1 MFKKTR
7 RYITIIRV
15 FIKYN
20 LFFLLYK
27 DIKQNYISNS
37 KCTCSLDMENRGGA
51 AKLRD
56 AFEELG
62 PSFIKLGQM
71 LSRRPD
77 VVPRTYVIE
86 LQKLQDKV
94 KPLDFSRMR
103 PSFETGCECNAFSD
117 KGEHTDINY
126 GVQDILEIF
135 EEFDTKPIASASI
148 GQVYK
153 GVLNGKE
160 VAVKISR
167 PGLIDII
174 NLDLAIIDDMKPLV
188 VKIAGLGN
196 NFDVDAFLR
205 EFREVL
211 TSELDYRIEARNMIR
226 FYDNCK
232 DDEDVLIPR
241 VYTDYSRESILVM
254 DFVEGVQVKDLNDV
268 DQSTRTHYAK
278 LIAGS
283 YLKQVYIDGFY
294 HADPHG
300 GNILVKDG
308 KIAFI
313 DFGAVGKLDSELK
326 RDMLNLFYGVYAENV
341 EIATDAFLKI
351 GKLRKEEVDIGRFR
365 RDMDDLI
372 ADQKYGLGERQSD
385 NYAKIALKYNMSLPS
400 EFSTLEKA
408 LLLIESVCLDLD
420 PQFNLLDGAKP
431 VISKAIRDR
440 YAPKKAF
447 EAVQLEGDRYL
458 EIFRNFPAGVNDVI
472 ETIRG
477 YRFEKLQESTYK
489 MKRYRLLDRLTKN
502 LFLVVIALVSTYLLI
517 LGETN
522 TMILGTIGFLSS
534 LFLSVPMFQK

>member
-7 RYITIIRV
+7 RYVTIVRV

-27 DIKQNYISNS
+27 DIKRNYISNS
-37 KCTCSLDMENRGGA
+37 KCTCSLDLENRGGA
-51 AKLRD
+51 SKLRD

-77 VVPRTYVIE
+77 VVPRSYVIE
-86 LQKLQDKV
+86 LEKLQDKV
-94 KPLDFSRMR
+94 KPLDFDAMR
-103 PSFETGCECNAFSD
+103 PSFETACECNALGN
-117 KGEHTDINY
+117 KNENTGVNY
-126 GVQDILEIF
+126 GTHDLVDIF
-135 EEFDTKPIASASI
+135 DEFDTTPIASASI

-153 GVLNGKE
+153 AVLDDKK

-167 PGLIDII
+167 PGLIDTI
-174 NLDLAIIDDMKPLV
+174 NLDLDIIEDMKPLI
-188 VKIAGLGN
+188 VKIVGIGS
-196 NFDVDAFLR
+196 NFDVDAFLK

-211 TSELDYRIEARNMIR
+211 TAELDYRIEARNMMR
-226 FYDNCK
+226 FYDNFK
-232 DDEDVLIPR
+232 DDENVIIPM
-241 VYTDYSRESILVM
+241 VHTEYSRESILVM
-254 DFVEGVQVKDLNDV
+254 DFIEGVQVKDLKDV
-268 DQSTRTHYAK
+268 DKATRTKYAK
-278 LIAGS
+278 LIATS

-313 DFGAVGKLDSELK
+313 DFGAVGKLDNELK

-351 GKLRKEEVDIGRFR
+351 GKLRKEDVNIGKFR
-365 RDMDDLI
+365 RDMDELI
-372 ADQKYGLGERQSD
+372 TEQKYAMGERQSD
-385 NYAKIALKYNMSLPS
+385 NYAIIALKYNMSLPS

-408 LLLIESVCLDLD
+408 LLLIESVCFDLD
-420 PQFNLLDGAKP
+420 PKFNLLDGAKP
-431 VISKAIRDR
+431 VISKAIWAR

-447 EAVQLEGDRYL
+447 EAIQLEGDKYL

-489 MKRYRLLDRLTKN
+489 VKRYKLLDRLTKN
-502 LFLVVIALVSTYLLI
+502 LFLVVIALVSTYLII

-522 TMILGTIGFLSS
+522 TMILGTIGFLAS
-534 LFLSVPMFQK
+534 LFLSVLMFQK

>member
-20 LFFLLYK
+20 LFFLLYR
-27 DIKQNYISNS
+27 DIKRNYISDG
-37 KCTCSLDMENRGGA
+37 KCTCSFDLENRIGA

-71 LSRRPD
+71 LSRRQD
-77 VVPRTYVIE
+77 VVPRAYVIE
-86 LQKLQDKV
+86 LEKLQDKV
-94 KPLDFSRMR
+94 KPLGFDEMR
-103 PSFETGCECNAFSD
+103 PSFERCECNALGN
-117 KGEHTDINY
+117 KNETTGVNY
-126 GVQDILEIF
+126 GAQDILDIF
-135 EEFDTKPIASASI
+135 DEFDTKPIASASI

-153 GVLNGKE
+153 GVLNGKK
-160 VAVKISR
+160 VAVKICR
-167 PGLIDII
+167 PGLIDTI
-174 NLDLAIIDDMKPLV
+174 NLDLAIIEDMKPLII
-188 VKIAGLGN
+188 KIVGIGS

-211 TSELDYRIEARNMIR
+211 TGELDYRIEARNMMR
-226 FYDNCK
+226 FYDNFR
-232 DDEDVLIPR
+232 DDENVLIPE
-241 VYTDYSRESILVM
+241 VHINYSRESILVM
-254 DFVEGVQVKDLNDV
+254 DFMEGVQVKDLKDV
-268 DQSTRTHYAK
+268 DQATRTNYAK
-278 LIAGS
+278 LIAGC

-300 GNILVKDG
+300 GNIIVKDG

-313 DFGAVGKLDSELK
+313 DFGAVGKLDNELK
-326 RDMLNLFYGVYAENV
+326 RDMLNLFYGVYAGNV
-341 EIATDAFLKI
+341 EIASDAFLKI
-351 GKLRKEEVDIGRFR
+351 GKLRKEDVDIGRFR
-365 RDMDDLI
+365 RDMDELV
-372 ADQKYGLGERQSD
+372 ADQKYGIGERQSD
-385 NYAKIALKYNMSLPS
+385 NYARIALKYNMSLPS

-431 VISKAIRDR
+431 VISKAIRAR
-440 YAPKKAF
+440 YSPKKTF
-447 EAVQLEGDRYL
+447 EIFQLEGDKYL
-458 EIFRNFPAGVNDVI
+458 ETFRNFPAGVNDVI

-489 MKRYRLLDRLTKN
+489 VKRYKLLDRLTKN
-502 LFLVVIALVSTYLLI
+502 LFLVVIALVSTYLII

-522 TMILGTIGFLSS
+522 TMILGSIGFLAS
-534 LFLSVPMFQK
+534 LFLSVLMFQK

>member
-7 RYITIIRV
+7 RYITIVRV

-20 LFFLLYK
+20 LFFLLYR
-27 DIKQNYISNS
+27 DIKRNYISDS
-37 KCTCSLDMENRGGA
+37 KCTCSLDLENRGGA

-77 VVPRTYVIE
+77 VVPRSYVIE
-86 LQKLQDKV
+86 LEKLQDKV
-94 KPLDFSRMR
+94 KPLDFNEMKL
-103 PSFETGCECNAFSD
+103 SFETGCECNALGN
-117 KGEHTDINY
+117 KNENTGVNY
-126 GVQDILEIF
+126 GAQNILDIF
-135 EEFDTKPIASASI
+135 DEFDTKPIASASI

-167 PGLIDII
+167 PGLIDNI
-174 NLDLAIIDDMKPLV
+174 NLDLDIIEDMKPLI
-188 VKIAGLGN
+188 VKIVGIGS

-211 TSELDYRIEARNMIR
+211 TAELDYRIEARNMMR
-226 FYDNCK
+226 FYDNFK
-232 DDEDVLIPR
+232 NDENVIIPR

-254 DFVEGVQVKDLNDV
+254 DFIEGVQIKDLKDV
-268 DQSTRTHYAK
+268 DQATRTNYAR
-278 LIAGS
+278 LVAAS

-313 DFGAVGKLDSELK
+313 DFGAIGKLDNELK
-326 RDMLNLFYGVYAENV
+326 RDMLNLFYGVYAGNV

-351 GKLRKEEVDIGRFR
+351 GKLRKEDVNIGRFR
-365 RDMDDLI
+365 RDMDELI
-372 ADQKYGLGERQSD
+372 AEQKYSMGERQSD

-408 LLLIESVCLDLD
+408 LLLIESVCFDLD

-431 VISKAIRDR
+431 VISKAIWAR

-447 EAVQLEGDRYL
+447 EAIQLEGDKYL

-489 MKRYRLLDRLTKN
+489 VKRYKLLDRLTKN
-502 LFLVVIALVSTYLLI
+502 LFLVVIALISTYLII

-522 TMILGTIGFLSS
+522 TMILGTIGFLAS
-534 LFLSVPMFQK
+534 LFLSVLMFQK

>member
-1 MFKKTR
+1 MFKKAR
-7 RYITIIRV
+7 RYFTIVRV

-27 DIKQNYISNS
+27 DIKSNYISNS
-37 KCTCSLDMENRGGA
+37 KCTCSLDIENRGGA

-77 VVPRTYVIE
+77 LVPRTYVIE

-94 KPLDFSRMR
+94 KPLDFNRMR
-103 PSFETGCECNAFSD
+103 PSFETGCVCNALG
-117 KGEHTDINY
+117 KTGEHTGVNY
-126 GVQDILEIF
+126 GVQDILEVF
-135 EEFDTKPIASASI
+135 EEFDTQPIASASI

-153 GVLNGKE
+153 GVLDGKKI
-160 VAVKISR
+160 AVKISR

-174 NLDLAIIDDMKPLV
+174 NLDLAIIDDMKPLI

-226 FYDNCK
+226 FYDNFK
-232 DDEDVLIPR
+232 DDENVLIPG

-254 DFVEGVQVKDLNDV
+254 DFVEGVQVKDLEDV
-268 DQSTRTHYAK
+268 DQATRTHYAK
-278 LIAGS
+278 LIAAS

-313 DFGAVGKLDSELK
+313 DFGAVGKLDNELK

-341 EIATDAFLKI
+341 EIASDAFLKI

-420 PQFNLLDGAKP
+420 PKFNLLDGAKP
-431 VISKAIRDR
+431 VISKAIRNR

-447 EAVQLEGDRYL
+447 EAIQLEGDRYL
-458 EIFRNFPAGVNDVI
+458 EIFRNLPAGVNDVI

-489 MKRYRLLDRLTKN
+489 VKRYRLLDRLTKN
-502 LFLVVIALVSTYLLI
+502 LFLAAVALISAYLII
-517 LGETN
+517 LGENN
-522 TMILGTIGFLSS
+522 TMILGTIGFLAS
-534 LFLSVPMFQK
+534 LFLSVLMFQK

>member
-7 RYITIIRV
+7 RYLTIFRV

-27 DIKQNYISNS
+27 DIKRNHISNN
-37 KCTCSLDMENRGGA
+37 KCTCNLDLEAREGA

-77 VVPRTYVIE
+77 IVPRAYVIE

-94 KPLDFSRMR
+94 KPLDFDQMR
-103 PSFETGCECNAFSD
+103 PSIETGCACSALDNKNENM
-117 KGEHTDINY
+117 GINY
-126 GVQDILEIF
+126 EAQDILEIF
-135 EEFDTKPIASASI
+135 DEFDTKPIASASI

-167 PGLIDII
+167 PGLIDIM
-174 NLDLAIIDDMKPLV
+174 NLDLAIIEDIKPLI
-188 VKIAGLGN
+188 VKIVGLGN
-196 NFDVDAFLR
+196 NFDVEGFLR

-211 TSELDYRIEARNMIR
+211 ISELDYRIEARNMMR
-226 FYDNCK
+226 FYENFK
-232 DDEDVLIPR
+232 DDENVLVPR

-254 DFVEGVQVKDLNDV
+254 DFVEGVQVKDLKYV
-268 DQSTRTHYAK
+268 DLATRTHYAK
-278 LIAGS
+278 LIASS

-300 GNILVKDG
+300 GNIIVKEG

-313 DFGAVGKLDSELK
+313 DFGAVDKLDNELK
-326 RDMLNLFYGVYAENV
+326 RDMLNLFYGVYTGNV
-341 EIATDAFLKI
+341 EIASDAFLKI
-351 GKLRKEEVDIGRFR
+351 GRLRKEEVDISRFR

-372 ADQKYGLGERQSD
+372 ADQKYGFRERKSD

-400 EFSTLEKA
+400 EFSTLEKS
-408 LLLIESVCLDLD
+408 LMLIESVCLDLD
-420 PQFNLLDGAKP
+420 PEFNLMDVAKP
-431 VISKAIRDR
+431 VISKALRDR

-458 EIFRNFPAGVNDVI
+458 EIFRDFPAGINDVI

-489 MKRYRLLDRLTKN
+489 VKRYRLLDRLTRN
-502 LFLVVIALVSTYLLI
+502 LFLAVVALISAYLI
-517 LGETN
+517 IQGENN
-522 TMILGTIGFLSS
+522 TMILGTIGFLAS
-534 LFLSVPMFQK
+534 LFLSVLMFQK

>member
-232 DDEDVLIPR
+232 DEEDVLIPR

>member
-7 RYITIIRV
+7 RYITITRI

-27 DIKQNYISNS
+27 DIKRNYISDS
-37 KCTCSLDMENRGGA
+37 KCSCSLDLENRSGA

-77 VVPRTYVIE
+77 IVPRAYVIE
-86 LQKLQDKV
+86 LEELQDKV
-94 KPLDFSRMR
+94 KPLDFEEIRT
-103 PSFETGCECNAFSD
+103 SFENRCECNALGNKSENT
-117 KGEHTDINY
+117 GVNY
-126 GVQDILEIF
+126 GTQDILEIF
-135 EEFDTKPIASASI
+135 DEFDTKSIASASI

-153 GVLNGKE
+153 GVLKGQK

-174 NLDLAIIDDMKPLV
+174 NIDLAIIEDLKPFI
-188 VKIAGLGN
+188 VKIVGLGG

-211 TSELDYRIEARNMIR
+211 TSELDYRIEAKNMLR
-226 FYDNCK
+226 FYDNFR
-232 DDEDVLIPR
+232 DDKHVIIPR
-241 VYTDYSRESILVM
+241 VHTDYSRENILVM
-254 DFVEGVQVKDLNDV
+254 DFVEGVQVKDLKDV
-268 DQSTRTHYAK
+268 DQATRTNYAK
-278 LIAGS
+278 LISAS

-300 GNILVKDG
+300 GNIIVKDD

-313 DFGAVGKLDSELK
+313 DFGAVGKLDNELK
-326 RDMLNLFYGVYAENV
+326 RDMLNLFYGVYAGNV
-341 EIATDAFLKI
+341 EIASDAFLKI
-351 GKLRKEEVDIGRFR
+351 GKLRKDDVDISRFR

-372 ADQKYGLGERQSD
+372 AEQKYGIGERQSD

-408 LLLIESVCLDLD
+408 LLLIESVCFDLD
-420 PQFNLLDGAKP
+420 PKFNLLDGAKP
-431 VISKAIRDR
+431 VISKAIKAR
-440 YAPKKAF
+440 YAPKKAL
-447 EAVQLEGDRYL
+447 ETIQLEGDKYL

-489 MKRYRLLDRLTKN
+489 VKRYRLLDKLTKN
-502 LFLVVIALVSTYLLI
+502 LFLTVIALISAYLII

-522 TMILGTIGFLSS
+522 TMILGTIGFLAS
-534 LFLSVPMFQK
+534 LFLSVLMFQK

>member
-1 MFKKTR
+1 MFRKTR
-7 RYITIIRV
+7 RYLTIGRV

-27 DIKQNYISNS
+27 DIKRNYISNS
-37 KCTCSLDMENRGGA
+37 KCTCSLDLENRGGA

-77 VVPRTYVIE
+77 IVPRAYVIE

-94 KPLDFSRMR
+94 KPLDFSQMR
-103 PSFETGCECNAFSD
+103 PSFETGCECNALGNKD
-117 KGEHTDINY
+117 EHTGVNY
-126 GVQDILEIF
+126 GAQDIVEIF
-135 EEFDTKPIASASI
+135 DEFDTKPIASASI

-153 GVLNGKE
+153 GVLDGKE

-167 PGLIDII
+167 PGLIDTI
-174 NLDLAIIDDMKPLV
+174 NLDLAIIEDMKPLI
-188 VKIAGLGN
+188 VKIIGLGN

-226 FYDNCK
+226 FYENFK
-232 DDEDVLIPR
+232 DDESVLLR
-241 VYTDYSRESILVM
+241 GVYTDYSRDSILVM
-254 DFVEGVQVKDLNDV
+254 DFVEGVQVKDLKDV
-268 DQSTRTHYAK
+268 DQATRTHYAK
-278 LIAGS
+278 LIASS

-300 GNILVKDG
+300 GNIIVKDG

-313 DFGAVGKLDSELK
+313 DFGAVGKLDNELK

-341 EIATDAFLKI
+341 EIASDAFLKI

-420 PQFNLLDGAKP
+420 PRFNLLDGAKP
-431 VISKAIRDR
+431 VISKAIRNR

-447 EAVQLEGDRYL
+447 EAIQLEGDRYL

-489 MKRYRLLDRLTKN
+489 VKRYRLLDRLTRN
-502 LFLVVIALVSTYLLI
+502 LFLAVVALISAYLII
-517 LGETN
+517 LGENN
-522 TMILGTIGFLSS
+522 TMILGTIGFLAS
-534 LFLSVPMFQK
+534 LFLSVLMFQK

>member
-7 RYITIIRV
+7 RYLTIFRV

-27 DIKQNYISNS
+27 DIKRNHISNN
-37 KCTCSLDMENRGGA
+37 KCTCNLDLEAREGA

-77 VVPRTYVIE
+77 IVPRAYVIE

-94 KPLDFSRMR
+94 KPLDFDQMR
-103 PSFETGCECNAFSD
+103 PSFETGCACSALDNKNENM
-117 KGEHTDINY
+117 GINY
-126 GVQDILEIF
+126 EAQDILEIF
-135 EEFDTKPIASASI
+135 DEFDTKPIASASI

-167 PGLIDII
+167 PGLIDIM
-174 NLDLAIIDDMKPLV
+174 NLDLAIIEDIKPLI
-188 VKIAGLGN
+188 VKIVGLGN
-196 NFDVDAFLR
+196 NFDVEGFLR

-211 TSELDYRIEARNMIR
+211 ISELDYRIEARNMMR
-226 FYDNCK
+226 FYENFK
-232 DDEDVLIPR
+232 DDENVLVPR
-241 VYTDYSRESILVM
+241 VYTDYSRENILVM
-254 DFVEGVQVKDLNDV
+254 DFVEGVQVKDLKYV
-268 DQSTRTHYAK
+268 DLATRTHYAK
-278 LIAGS
+278 LIASS

-300 GNILVKDG
+300 GNIIVKEG

-313 DFGAVGKLDSELK
+313 DFGAVDKLDNELK
-326 RDMLNLFYGVYAENV
+326 RDMLNLFYGVYTGNV
-341 EIATDAFLKI
+341 EIASDAFLKI
-351 GKLRKEEVDIGRFR
+351 GKLRKEEVDISRFR

-372 ADQKYGLGERQSD
+372 ADQKYGFRERKSD

-400 EFSTLEKA
+400 EFSTLEKS
-408 LLLIESVCLDLD
+408 LMLIESVCLDLD
-420 PQFNLLDGAKP
+420 PEFNLMDVAKP
-431 VISKAIRDR
+431 VISKALRDR

-458 EIFRNFPAGVNDVI
+458 EIFRDFPAGINDVI

-489 MKRYRLLDRLTKN
+489 VKRYRLLDRLTRN
-502 LFLVVIALVSTYLLI
+502 LFLAVVALISAYLI
-517 LGETN
+517 IQGENN
-522 TMILGTIGFLSS
+522 TMILGTIGFLAS
-534 LFLSVPMFQK
+534 LFLSVLMFQK